1 MQTPVDQYVNVAGI
15 KTRYWSVGEI
25 GTPILLI
32 HGAGGSADYWHTNI
46 FALAQQHQV
55 YALDWVGSGKSD
67 KPEITYTYDDLTQ
80 FVTQFMDAV
89 ALSSA
94 NVIGTSG
101 GGIIAMKL
109 AARFAERVQKLIL
122 VGSAGLGK
130 ALGFG
135 MRVSAI
141 PGVGEA
147 LNRPSRTT
155 AKFLIRQCAY
165 NSEQFLA
172 DEFVD
177 LVDRNLPLEVLQ
189 FQLRTFRT
197 SANFWG
203 MKPEF
208 LSDIRGDLP
217 KIKAPTLILWGKQD
231 QITPV
236 SGSEVAV
243 NEIHGA
249 TLRLF
254 DNCGHWAYLE
264 HTDEF
269 NRLVLE
275 FLSN

>member
-15 KTRYWSVGEI
+15 KTRYWSVGAT

-32 HGAGGSADYWHTNI
+32 HGAGGSADYWHRNI
-46 FALAQQHQV
+46 FALSQQHQV

-67 KPEITYTYDDLTQ
+67 KPETTYTYDDLTQ
-80 FVTQFMDAV
+80 FVAQFMDAV

-94 NVIGTSG
+94 NIIGTSG

-109 AARFAERVQKLIL
+109 AARMAERVQKLIL

-141 PGVGEA
+141 PGIGEA
-147 LNRPSRTT
+147 LNRPSRAT

-165 NSEQFLA
+165 NSEQFLS

-243 NEIHGA
+243 NEIPGA
-249 TLRLF
+249 TLHLF

-269 NRLVLE
+269 NQLVFE